1 MEVPAIYA
9 IAAGGIFLA
18 LFLIQTRHVLVDWT
32 ESFSVLLSGHLTLP
46 VLVRRH
52 RILGPWTR
60 AGILVHVS
68 YIAVNIALVFLRTES
83 LVDSGRRAGE
93 LALINMIFPLSAAHL
108 GFLAGLLGINW
119 RTCRKIHRA
128 IGWTAIALLSFHI
141 IAELQG
147 KTFRFPLTE
156 TQNLLTVIGASA
168 LGILALFSIPY
179 FHRWSYEIF
188 LRSHQILAGLFVY
201 GTWQHFPTHTSSAR
215 LYVYVA
221 LTILGLTTLLELA
234 IHLYRNGVF
243 SGRGAPRALVSFS
256 SKKMPG
262 ESHPRTTAA
271 NIQIILPRPLHVEP
285 GQYINLWMPSV
296 SWWSWT
302 QTHPFII
309 TSWSRGRQD
318 TLKLLVQPRN
328 GFSADLVRH
337 GALPTDSSVSF
348 LALFTGPHGLT
359 EDVDPYE
366 TTLIIATGFGIAT
379 SIPYLKK
386 MIHGYNTCTSHT
398 RRLHLVWQVDSIEMV
413 STVEEQIDDVLEDDI
428 MDKGYILI
436 ISIYVEHGLANSRTP
451 VGKHESICYYQGLPD
466 YRKIIATEASGSQ
479 IKRLP
484 NIPDEPGR
492 TLVMVSAS
500 DGLRDRLRDIARG
513 YLHQGV
519 ELSELEYQPE

>member
-18 LFLIQTRHVLVDWT
+18 LFLIQTRYVLVDWT

-52 RILGPWTR
+52 RVLGPWTR

-83 LVDSGRRAGE
+83 LVDSGRRAGA
-93 LALINMIFPLSAAHL
+93 LALINMIFPLSTAHL
-108 GFLAGLLGINW
+108 GFLAGLLGITW
-119 RTCRKIHRA
+119 HTCRKIHRA
-128 IGWTAIALLSFHI
+128 TGWTAVALLSFHI

-156 TQNLLTVIGASA
+156 TRNLLTVIGSSA

-179 FHRWSYEIF
+179 FRRWSYEIF

-201 GTWQHFPTHTSSAR
+201 GTWQHIPAHASSAR
-215 LYVYVA
+215 LYVYVT
-221 LTILGLTTLLELA
+221 LSILGLTTLLELA
-234 IHLYRNGVF
+234 IHLYRNGIF
-243 SGRGAPRALVSFS
+243 SGHGAPRAL
-256 SKKMPG
+256 
-262 ESHPRTTAA
+262 
-271 NIQIILPRPLHVEP
+271 
-285 GQYINLWMPSV
+285 
-296 SWWSWT
+296 
-302 QTHPFII
+302 
-309 TSWSRGRQD
+309 
-318 TLKLLVQPRN
+318 
-328 GFSADLVRH
+328 
-337 GALPTDSSVSF
+337 
-348 LALFTGPHGLT
+348 
-359 EDVDPYE
+359 
-366 TTLIIATGFGIAT
+366 
-379 SIPYLKK
+379 
-386 MIHGYNTCTSHT
+386 
-398 RRLHLVWQVDSIEMV
+398 
-413 STVEEQIDDVLEDDI
+413 IDDVLEDDI
-428 MDKGYILI
+428 IDKGYILS

-451 VGKHESICYYQGLPD
+451 VGKHERICYYQGLPD
-466 YRKIIATEASGSQ
+466 YREIISTEASGSQ
-479 IKRLP
+479 IERLP